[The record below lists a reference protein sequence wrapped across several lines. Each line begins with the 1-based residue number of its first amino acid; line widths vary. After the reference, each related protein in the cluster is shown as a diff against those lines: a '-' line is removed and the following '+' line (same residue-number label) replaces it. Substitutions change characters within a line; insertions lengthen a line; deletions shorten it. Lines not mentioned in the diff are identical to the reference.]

1 MAMHGAGPHEHS
13 IELMIP
19 RKCSRLNFLI
29 HRKSRNSV
37 NKSGNTF
44 GGHPVVRK
52 DLVRWFVY
60 RIYEGKDF
68 SSYESLVTGLHS
80 QTDSPTINCVNFH
93 FRYLLLGPLVLT
105 LKLLS

>member
-1 MAMHGAGPHEHS
+1 MDT
-13 IELMIP
+13 L
-19 RKCSRLNFLI
+19 K
-29 HRKSRNSV
+29 
-37 NKSGNTF
+37 
-44 GGHPVVRK
+44 PVVREI
-52 DLVRWFVY
+52 LVRLFLFIGY
-60 RIYEGKDF
+60 TKEKDF